1 MKQIDLNLELETSN
15 PPPVV
20 LEQNIQAELVA
31 QLAEVISTVHQKE
44 LEKTHAGDSSTS

>member
-1 MKQIDLNLELETSN
+1 VKQTDLNLELEASN

-20 LEQNIQAELVA
+20 LDKNIQAELVA
-31 QLAEVISTVHQKE
+31 QLAVVISTVHQKE